1 MNNFKKSNNDGNIAF
16 GFIILGIGII
26 LLLRKVGIFI
36 PGWVTT
42 WPMVFIAIGVFA
54 VIKHEF
60 RSFFGFVMVFLG
72 AYFLL
77 RNEFDFDLPLFLS
90 FSNDEMKKY
99 LSNFKFNEQHL
110 EKLADLLAEM
120 NTSKIY
126 LKRAIELL
134 DWADELSNSFSFER
148 NGKKIKIQQL
158 LNS

>member
-1 MNNFKKSNNDGNIAF
+1 MEKRDLIQAEIEKLGFFLQRLLANFLNGNSAGNSIEAVD
-16 GFIILGIGII
+16 L
-26 LLLRKVGIFI
+26 
-36 PGWVTT
+36 VTN
-42 WPMVFIAIGVFA
+42 
-54 VIKHEF
+54 EF
-60 RSFFGFVMVFLG
+60 K
-72 AYFLL
+72 
-77 RNEFDFDLPLFLS
+77 NEFDFDLPLFLS

-126 LKRAIELL
+126 LTRAIEVL